1 MLVLVVLLAVVLGY
15 WSLETWRHRRA
26 LAAIPVRIHVNGS
39 RGKSSVTRLLAA
51 ALRESGRRTVG
62 KVTGSK
68 ARLILPDGSEEPVIR
83 LSTPNI
89 CEQITI
95 LDRARR
101 EEAEIMVMECM
112 AVRPDLQKTAEH
124 QIMHSTIGVITNVR
138 PDHLDVMGPT
148 VEDVARNLSSTVP
161 KGTTM
166 VLGDARYA
174 GVVGRVARERG
185 TVLKVARP
193 ETIPAEWMQGFS
205 YLEHEENVATVLE
218 VTRTLGVADEVALR
232 GMYKAKPDVGVCA
245 RWHLEHRGCVV
256 EFHNIFAANDLEST
270 ITVWRK
276 LGLRATTPD
285 DPWTSVALLNLRA
298 DRIDR
303 SLQFAEAVEKALV
316 ADHYVLIGGIP
327 TSVQR
332 KFESVVPSGR
342 LWIHGNG
349 PVEAVFDRVS
359 GLGKGRARIGGAG
372 NIGGIGHKVLAF
384 VSREPGMVAH
394 LAAGAH
400 DAHGGRRGPERVTA
414 GLGAEDLSPGATL
427 PL

>member
-1 MLVLVVLLAVVLGY
+1 MLPPEVAVYVLLILLAVVLGY

-26 LAAIPVRIHVNGS
+26 LAAIPIRVHVNGS
-39 RGKSSVTRLLAA
+39 RGKSSVTRLIAA
-51 ALRESGRRTVG
+51 ALREGGVRTVA

-68 ARLILPDGSEEPVIR
+68 ARLILPDGREEPVVR

-95 LDRARR
+95 LDRARQ
-101 EEAEIMVMECM
+101 EKAEAMVMECM

-148 VEDVARNLSSTVP
+148 VDDVALNLSSTVP
-161 KGTTM
+161 KGA
-166 VLGDARYA
+166 VAILGDARYA
-174 GVVGRVARERG
+174 GLVGRVARERG
-185 TVLKVARP
+185 SSLKVSRP
-193 ETIPAEWMQGFS
+193 EEIPAAWMQGFS

-218 VTRTLGVADEVALR
+218 VTRMLNIPDDVALR
-232 GMYKAKPDVGVCA
+232 GMYKARPDVGVCA
-245 RWHLEHRGCVV
+245 RWELDHAGVTM

-270 ITVWRK
+270 ITVWQK
-276 LGLRATTPD
+276 LGMRATQPD
-285 DPWTSVALLNLRA
+285 EPWLSVALLNLRA

-303 SLQFAEAVEKALV
+303 SLQFAEAVERALV

-332 KFESVVPSGR
+332 KFESVVPGDR

-349 PVEAVFDRVS
+349 PVGEVFDRIA
-359 GLGKGRARIGGAG
+359 GLGKPRARIGGAG
-372 NIGGIGHKVLAF
+372 NIGGIGHQVLSF
-384 VSREPGMVAH
+384 VSR
-394 LAAGAH
+394 
-400 DAHGGRRGPERVTA
+400 
-414 GLGAEDLSPGATL
+414 DLVL
-427 PL
+427 P